1 MKASTLAL
9 AILHVLL
16 IYLTRG
22 AWILVLAIYYG
33 MRFLKTKNL

>member
-9 AILHVLL
+9 SILHVIL

-22 AWILVLAIYYG
+22 AWILVLALYYG
-33 MRFLKTKNL
+33 MRYLKSKNL